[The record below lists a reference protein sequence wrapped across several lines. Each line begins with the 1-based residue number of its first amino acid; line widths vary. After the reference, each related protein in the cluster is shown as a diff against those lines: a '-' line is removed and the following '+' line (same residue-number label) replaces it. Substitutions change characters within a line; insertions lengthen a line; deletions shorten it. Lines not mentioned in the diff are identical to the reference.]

1 MKKWSACVR
10 ELLCL
15 HEMFRKLKYPSEE
28 LFVSTF
34 KSGQVQFVL
43 DHQKQIFTI
52 DVAIGQN
59 IEEIK
64 KEWKLAADWWNNP
77 ATPEEERQAIYKEFS
92 AVRDATTLVT
102 KLMQRGLYPI
112 KPGVLS

>member
-1 MKKWSACVR
+1 MKWSACVR

-34 KSGQVQFVL
+34 KTGQVQFVL
-43 DHQKQIFTI
+43 NHQAKIFTI
-52 DVAIGQN
+52 DVAVGQN
-59 IEEIK
+59 IEKIAE
-64 KEWKLAADWWNNP
+64 EWKKAVDWWNNP
-77 ATPEEERQAIYKEFS
+77 ATPEAERQAIYKEFS
-92 AVRDATTLVT
+92 SVRDATTLVT
-102 KLMQRGLYPI
+102 LLMKKGMYPI

>member
-1 MKKWSACVR
+1 MKWTACIR
-10 ELLCL
+10 ELLAL

-28 LFVSTF
+28 LFVSTYRT
-34 KSGQVQFVL
+34 GQVQFVL
-43 DHQKQIFTI
+43 NHRNEIFTI
-52 DVAIGQN
+52 DVAIGQDVTKVS
-59 IEEIK
+59 EEWGK
-64 KEWKLAADWWNNP
+64 AVEWWNNP

-92 AVRDATTLVT
+92 AVRDATTLVS